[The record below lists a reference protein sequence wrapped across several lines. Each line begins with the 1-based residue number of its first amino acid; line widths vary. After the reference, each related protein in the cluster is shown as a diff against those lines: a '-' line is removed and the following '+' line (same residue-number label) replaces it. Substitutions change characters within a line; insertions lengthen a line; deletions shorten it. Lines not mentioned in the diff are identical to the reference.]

1 MLKLYTELASWWPL
15 LSPPEDYADEAAF
28 FGRVLSEAGL
38 LSSSSLLELGCG
50 GGSNAFY
57 LKQLF
62 AQVTLTDLSPQ
73 MLAISRALN
82 PECEH
87 LEGDMRSL
95 RLGREFDVAFIHDA
109 VEYMTSLHDL
119 GQALETAYV
128 HCKPGGVA
136 LFVPDHVRETFQP
149 STDHA
154 GRDGAGRALRY
165 LEWAYDPD
173 DSDTVYTV
181 EYVYLLREG
190 NQAARVE
197 HEQHLCGLF
206 PRAAWVRLLREI
218 GFQPEI
224 VRDEYE
230 RDIFV
235 ARKPGR

>member
-1 MLKLYTELASWWPL
+1 MLKLYTELAEWWPL
-15 LSPPEDYADEAAF
+15 LSPLEDYADEAAF
-28 FGRVLSEAGL
+28 FGQTLTEAGL
-38 LSSSSLLELGCG
+38 PAAPSLLELGCG
-50 GGSNAFY
+50 GGSNAYY
-57 LKQLF
+57 LKPLF

-95 RLGREFDVAFIHDA
+95 RLGRQFDAVFVHDA
-109 VEYMTSLHDL
+109 VDYMTSLHDL
-119 GQALETAYV
+119 GQALETASL

-136 LFVPDHVRETFQP
+136 LFVPDHVRETFEP

-154 GRDGAGRALRY
+154 GNDGRDRALRY

-173 DSDTVYTV
+173 ADDTVYMV

-190 NQAARVE
+190 NRPARVE
-197 HEQHLCGLF
+197 HEQHVCGLF
-206 PRAAWVRLLREI
+206 PRGEWMRLLRAA

-224 VRDEYE
+224 IRDGYG
-230 RDIFV
+230 RDVFL
-235 ARKPGR
+235 ARKPAR